1 MLTLVSNANTQFE
14 PATINLPDGR
24 LRLGIPTRYIE
35 NRYFMALVGTAWV
48 MSFGYLLGFIL
59 EVWVISWHRRFQQV
73 VFIEN

>member
-48 MSFGYLLGFIL
+48 MSFGYLLGYVLFGIKEYYQL
-59 EVWVISWHRRFQQV
+59 ID
-73 VFIEN
+73 